1 MPGFSLLFFGLFG
14 LLASLGAFYWSV
26 ARIRAVP
33 KPIYTLAIGA
43 VCAAIFYGSLSFVP
57 LRLGLAPAAG
67 LSFVLAPL
75 AAGASPLLAC
85 ASA

>member
-1 MPGFSLLFFGLFG
+1 MVGFSLLFFGLFG

-43 VCAAIFYGSLSFVP
+43 VCAAIFYGSLSF
-57 LRLGLAPAAG
+57 G
-67 LSFVLAPL
+67 
-75 AAGASPLLAC
+75 
-85 ASA
+85 